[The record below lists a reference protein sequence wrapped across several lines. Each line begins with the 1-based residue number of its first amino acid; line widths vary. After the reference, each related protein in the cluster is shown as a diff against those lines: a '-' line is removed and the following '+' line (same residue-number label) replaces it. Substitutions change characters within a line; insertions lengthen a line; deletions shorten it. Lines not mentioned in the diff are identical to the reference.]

1 MKVKVIS
8 LPYIFQVLY
17 VLCFT
22 RSRYQVSVYRTN
34 GPLVFISLDMF
45 SACHTGKLYERHEK
59 QCCGGEMVSDSLVC
73 CGGQTDGHT
82 YTQKPHMSCCGQKY
96 VRDDQSLCCISDTG
110 HIMVSSS
117 F

>member
-1 MKVKVIS
+1 
-8 LPYIFQVLY
+8 
-17 VLCFT
+17 
-22 RSRYQVSVYRTN
+22 
-34 GPLVFISLDMF
+34 MF
-45 SACHTGKLYERHEK
+45 SACHSGKLYERHEK

-96 VRDDQSLCCISDTG
+96 VRGDQSLCCISDTG
-110 HIMVSSS
+110 HIMVSSY